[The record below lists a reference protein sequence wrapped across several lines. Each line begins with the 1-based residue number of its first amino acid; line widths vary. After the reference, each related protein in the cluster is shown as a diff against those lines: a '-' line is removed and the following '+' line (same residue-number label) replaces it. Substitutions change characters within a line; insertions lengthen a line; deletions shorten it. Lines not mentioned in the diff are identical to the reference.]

1 MSHFVVGE
9 CAVADGLD
17 MIMCC
22 GNESFIIIPI
32 IIILIMMVIISPL
45 VDHVGRYAF
54 LMSTSSTRFSILK
67 HSESVHSMLSR
78 TPAGPD
84 LPSSGSFGIAP
95 RKARVPRV
103 GLPRPQCMSTAG
115 ECASLF
121 SLHMSG
127 DVWILLWHTEYLCR

>member
-1 MSHFVVGE
+1 VSYFVVGG
-9 CAVADGLD
+9 CTGVDGLD

-22 GNESFIIIPI
+22 GNESFIIPI

-45 VDHVGRYAF
+45 VDRVGRYAF
-54 LMSTSSTRFSILK
+54 LMSASFTKFSVLK

-84 LPSSGSFGIAP
+84 LPSSGSFGMAP
-95 RKARVPRV
+95 RKALVPRV

-121 SLHMSG
+121 SLRMSG
-127 DVWILLWHTEYLCR
+127 DVRILLWHTEYLCR